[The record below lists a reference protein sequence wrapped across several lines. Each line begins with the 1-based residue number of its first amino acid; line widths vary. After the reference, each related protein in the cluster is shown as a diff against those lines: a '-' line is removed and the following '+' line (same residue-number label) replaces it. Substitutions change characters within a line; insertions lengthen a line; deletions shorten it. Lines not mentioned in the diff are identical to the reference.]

1 MSDDSEPE
9 MDSQSVKSDAST
21 SSDPFFQRLRFRYRL
36 KKTDQLTTD
45 CQKQAW
51 MIASI
56 KRMDTVIEGYHKI
69 LLLPKVP
76 ANIGLQEIT
85 KKEVEDTLKEKEML
99 AGWRLNFQKLE
110 MRDVSPLELPS
121 SSNI

>member
-21 SSDPFFQRLRFRYRL
+21 SSDPFFQRLRFRYRP
-36 KKTDQLTTD
+36 KKNDQLTTD
-45 CQKQAW
+45 CQKRAW

-85 KKEVEDTLKEKEML
+85 KKEVEDTDSTLL
-99 AGWRLNFQKLE
+99 HVWILTAPTI
-110 MRDVSPLELPS
+110 PL
-121 SSNI
+121 